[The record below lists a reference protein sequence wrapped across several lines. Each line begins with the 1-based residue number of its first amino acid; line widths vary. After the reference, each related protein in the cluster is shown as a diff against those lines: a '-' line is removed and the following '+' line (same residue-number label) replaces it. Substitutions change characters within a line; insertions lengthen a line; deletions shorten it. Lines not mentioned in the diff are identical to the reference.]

1 MSRCPG
7 SHLLR
12 AFVMSPMNQ
21 FFATNAPFDDSS
33 EARSTQPQGMFRD
46 YRYRWSEISTGL
58 AGSLSFPVRRSGGVA
73 ASGPFCVEGGMQQY
87 LHIAAAGIPSTRLSH
102 NSISNP
108 MTQRY
113 NVLEGSPSG
122 SPTNGSWLSSGSRSG
137 RRLSIPD
144 VRAVDSVGRRC
155 RHQPQSS

>member
-1 MSRCPG
+1 L
-7 SHLLR
+7 HLLR
-12 AFVMSPMNQ
+12 ALVMNPLSQ
-21 FFATNAPFDDSS
+21 FFATNAPFADSS
-33 EARSTQPQGMFRD
+33 EARSTQPQGMLRD

-73 ASGPFCVEGGMQQY
+73 ASGPFCIEGGMQQY

-102 NSISNP
+102 NSISRP

-113 NVLEGSPSG
+113 SFLEGSSAG

-137 RRLSIPD
+137 RRLLVTD
-144 VRAVDSVGRRC
+144 VRAVDPVGRRC